1 MKVGTVIL
9 LIVLGAAVV
18 SNPDR
23 DSFISWVKS
32 EAATQ
37 AGDGVQRALAPL
49 VAEGVLAMC
58 SIERQN
64 YVVGSV
70 VTLTVPFNGQK
81 YHFLGALGHW
91 WELNHR

>member
-1 MKVGTVIL
+1 MKAGTVIL
-9 LIVLGAAVV
+9 LIVLSAAVV
-18 SNPDR
+18 SNTDR

-37 AGDGVQRALAPL
+37 AGDGVERALAPL
-49 VAEGVLAMC
+49 MAEGLLAMLPM
-58 SIERQN
+58 ERQN

-70 VTLTVPFNGQK
+70 VTLTVPFTGEK
-81 YHFLGALGHW
+81 YYFLGAFGHW